1 MLSQSLSVYFN
12 MNKLQVEENPENQ
25 SHAGI
30 WFSLLFVGSILL
42 VYVGFTAAYGFEV
55 FSKNEKPFGIPYD
68 EWVGK
73 YWKWAISVTPEQSD
87 PQNGS
92 CLMNKTDSMVMVL
105 QPAVGGKHQLE
116 CDITSKDAI
125 MIPSW
130 NAFME
135 NNNKDDKP
143 ANYPPEQ
150 LSKLAKGADSG
161 AVTSEVKVD
170 GKSVAILNENTPEGG
185 STIVNTMQ
193 NFSEIL
199 AKPFNI
205 TIPENTFLSGQVPG
219 TWPSG
224 AHGWFAF
231 LKPLPPGDHT
241 VSYNLAVQGL
251 GAENVSSETTY
262 IFHVKSNQTGNST
275 MNTPP
280 RDKMLNSNITN
291 NSSSVNN
298 TINGQVPPQSINGS
312 NVPKI

>member
-241 VSYNLAVQGL
+241 VSYNLSVQGL
-251 GAENVSSETTY
+251 GAENVSSETKY

-275 MNTPP
+275 MNIPST
-280 RDKMLNSNITN
+280 DSKLNS
-291 NSSSVNN
+291 
-298 TINGQVPPQSINGS
+298 TIKVIPQ
-312 NVPKI
+312 

>member
-1 MLSQSLSVYFN
+1 MKNSIEAREILSVTI
-12 MNKLQVEENPENQ
+12 
-25 SHAGI
+25 AGSLALI
-30 WFSLLFVGSILL
+30 ICSTHFLSGFSN
-42 VYVGFTAAYGFEV
+42 VYGDEV
-55 FSKNEKPFGIPYD
+55 FSPNEKPFGIPYN

-73 YWKWAISVTPEQSD
+73 YWKWAITMTPEQSD
-87 PQNGS
+87 PPNGS

-105 QPAVGGKHQLE
+105 QPAVGGKHELV

-130 NAFME
+130 NAFIE

-143 ANYPPEQ
+143 ANYPPQQ
-150 LSKLAKGADSG
+150 LSILAKKADTG
-161 AVTSEVKVD
+161 AVTSEVRVD
-170 GKSVAILNENTPEGG
+170 GKSVAKLDENTPEGG
-185 STIVNTMQ
+185 STKVNTMQ

-205 TIPENTFLSGQVPG
+205 TIPENTFLSDQVPG

-241 VSYNLAVQGL
+241 VSYNLSVQGL

-275 MNTPP
+275 INMPSNGS
-280 RDKMLNSNITN
+280 KLNS
-291 NSSSVNN
+291 
-298 TINGQVPPQSINGS
+298 TIQGIPQ
-312 NVPKI
+312 